1 MPVTLQA
8 LTSPDERDLAELER
22 LAAEQLECPSYYRAW
37 LSWQADPTSVMVYV
51 ARFNERI
58 VGAVLLA
65 GGEIAGFAVRA
76 ATRRR
81 GVGQRMLGL
90 VLGQTSAPV
99 SLGMNAQTRAFIERY
114 RSG

>member
-8 LTSPDERDLAELER
+8 LNAPDERDLAELER
-22 LAAEQLECPSYYRAW
+22 LAAEQLDCPSYCRAW
-37 LSWQADPTSVMVYV
+37 QQWLADPTTVTLYV

-65 GGEIAGFAVRA
+65 GGEIVGFAVRA

-81 GVGQRMLGL
+81 GVGQRMLDL
-90 VLGQTSAPV
+90 VLAQTSAPV
-99 SLGMNAQTRAFIERY
+99 SLAMNAPTRVFIERY
-114 RSG
+114 RAG

>member
-8 LTSPDERDLAELER
+8 LNAPNERDLAELER
-22 LAAEQLECPSYYRAW
+22 LAAEQIDCPSYTRAW
-37 LSWQADPTSVMVYV
+37 QSWQDDPTTVTLYV

-81 GVGQRMLGL
+81 GVGQRMLAL

-114 RSG
+114 RSS